1 MRLDHPDDDEQRAIF
16 EELLTSVSTGGG
28 IYSCNG
34 LDMETEEALW
44 AIARAYPAVTDDLVA
59 AARAVFAGQLDG
71 SNAAARRAAL
81 ARKFDELARR
91 RAEEARGSREGNP
104 PGSLASGPS

>member
-16 EELLTSVSTGGG
+16 EELLASVSTGGG

-59 AARAVFAGQLDG
+59 AARAAFAGQLDG
-71 SNAAARRAAL
+71 SHAAARRAAL
-81 ARKFDELARR
+81 VRKFDELNRR
-91 RAEEARGSREGNP
+91 RAADAGGSREGLP
-104 PGSLASGPS
+104 PGSRD